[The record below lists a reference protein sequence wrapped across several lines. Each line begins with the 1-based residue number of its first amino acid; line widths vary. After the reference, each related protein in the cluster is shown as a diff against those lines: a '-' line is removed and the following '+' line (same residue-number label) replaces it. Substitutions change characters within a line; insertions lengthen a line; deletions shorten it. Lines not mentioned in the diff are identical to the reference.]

1 MSRAACVPYMNI
13 CGSLLQYATFS
24 SFVNVSIVDTVC
36 HDASSTSNREMELY
50 RQKAEDE
57 KRSLTSK
64 VQQLSIELERYR
76 GRLAGMGHTQVTMK
90 RHAEALEEALADRE
104 SAFAKLSQTVT
115 NENEGEDSNL
125 LSRIGLL
132 EKELETRRLDVEN
145 LYSQLSGKDAEIELL
160 MEELSRRGDKINML
174 QQTVDGLEARSG
186 EASDR
191 LMVLE
196 REDNRLRMECSS
208 LKAKLASQVS
218 VVESYQLGIKEKGQQ
233 VDVLT
238 KELQAFKMATEEVQT
253 EVEKLKEYHKLAEER
268 QQAEVESLQMM
279 LDETLAERNSL
290 RERLLA
296 RAQGSVSSPLHHSS
310 LQSSPSLSSIHSAS
324 ESKKRQ
330 QLEPDE

>member
-1 MSRAACVPYMNI
+1 
-13 CGSLLQYATFS
+13 
-24 SFVNVSIVDTVC
+24 
-36 HDASSTSNREMELY
+36 MELY

-104 SAFAKLSQTVT
+104 AAFAKLSQT

-160 MEELSRRGDKINML
+160 MEELSRRGDKINIL

-196 REDNRLRMECSS
+196 REDNQLRMECSS
-208 LKAKLASQVS
+208 LKSKLASQVS

-233 VDVLT
+233 VDILT

-296 RAQGSVSSPLHHSS
+296 RAQGSVYSPLHHSS
-310 LQSSPSLSSIHSAS
+310 PQSSPSLSSIHSAS

>member
-1 MSRAACVPYMNI
+1 M
-13 CGSLLQYATFS
+13 
-24 SFVNVSIVDTVC
+24 
-36 HDASSTSNREMELY
+36 Y

-104 SAFAKLSQTVT
+104 AAFAKLSQT

-160 MEELSRRGDKINML
+160 MEELSRRGDKINIL

-196 REDNRLRMECSS
+196 REDNQLRMECSS
-208 LKAKLASQVS
+208 LKSKLASQVS

-233 VDVLT
+233 VDILT

-296 RAQGSVSSPLHHSS
+296 RAQGSVYSPLHHSS
-310 LQSSPSLSSIHSAS
+310 PQSSPSLSSIHSAS